1 VSQQKIYNFG
11 IIGAGLIA
19 ETHAKAITELPNTNL
34 VSIYGR
40 TPETC
45 QKLAQSYSC
54 KPCPSQAEI
63 LEDDTIDIIAVTT
76 PSGLHVGPVIEAA
89 KQGKHAICEKPLE
102 INLQHIDDMIAAH
115 EKSGTYLGCIFQNR
129 FTDAM
134 KPLKEAIQQGRFG
147 TITFA
152 AVYVPWWREQDYYTN
167 SWHGTW
173 NLDGGGALMNQSIHM
188 IDMLCDLM
196 GPVESVKG
204 FCETL
209 GHDDMETED
218 TAVAALKFKNNALGL
233 IHGTTASYPGQYK
246 RFEITGTHG
255 TAIYFEDSFTLWQ
268 FADEKPQDQSIREQF
283 KEHTAKGG
291 VADPGNIEYK
301 NHAKNIAAFI
311 DAIDQGKKFDLDG
324 AEGKKAVELIL
335 KIYASSQSSEQIP

>member
-1 VSQQKIYNFG
+1 VSQQKIYNIG

-19 ETHAKAITELPNTNL
+19 ETHAKAISELSNANL

-40 TPETC
+40 SPEKS
-45 QKLAQSYSC
+45 QKIAQAYSC
-54 KPCPSQAEI
+54 KPCQTQAD
-63 LEDDTIDIIAVTT
+63 LLKDDSIDIIAITT
-76 PSGLHVGPVIEAA
+76 PSGLHHEPVIEAA
-89 KQGKHAICEKPLE
+89 KQGKHVICEKPLE
-102 INLQHIDDMIAAH
+102 ISLERIDEMIAAH

-134 KPLKEAIQQGRFG
+134 KPLKKAIQQGRFG

-152 AVYVPWWREQDYYTN
+152 GVFVPWWRTQEYYTN

-173 NLDGGGALMNQSIHM
+173 DFDGGGALMNQSIHM

-196 GPVESVKG
+196 GPVESVQG

-209 GHDDMETED
+209 GHNDMETED

-233 IHGTTASYPGQYK
+233 IHGTTASYPGQHK
-246 RFEITGTHG
+246 RFEITGTQG
-255 TAIYFEDSFTLWQ
+255 TVIYLEDSFKLWK
-268 FADEKPQDQSIREQF
+268 FSEEKPEDQIIRDQF
-283 KEHTAKGG
+283 KQHTASGG
-291 VADPGNIEYK
+291 VADPGDIEFK
-301 NHAKNIAAFI
+301 NHTKNIAAFI

-335 KIYASSQSSEQIP
+335 AIYESSKDRK